1 MNIKRLEELR
11 YELIEAQNKNV
22 KLINAIDIAHT
33 ELENAEDNVDK
44 YAGKLYNLKKN
55 RWLNDDAITA
65 IKMAI
70 L

>member
-33 ELENAEDNVDK
+33 ELENA
-44 YAGKLYNLKKN
+44 
-55 RWLNDDAITA
+55 
-65 IKMAI
+65 
-70 L
+70 